1 MYEMNTLELNFKK
14 PKKKKLCT
22 NLLDVLNDGTET
34 IRCILFWLN
43 AT

>member
-1 MYEMNTLELNFKK
+1 MYEMNTLK
-14 PKKKKLCT
+14 KKKKLCT
-22 NLLDVLNDGTET
+22 NLLDVLNDGTDT